1 MGQEQVCPLL
11 PKTLYGRRPIHLGH
25 RSTVYIFNSG
35 SKYLAL
41 KTSTEQAWRNEMKV
55 YETKQKQCE
64 QDRNKKFHRIQHL
77 LSTGEL
83 PEYLHCYNKQHK
95 FYILTRYNNLRDVN
109 AWIRRSGLTE
119 EMKFKAARETLLAL
133 KELHLLGFVSRDV
146 KMDNF
151 GVHITQDNRLKFC
164 IYDFELSQKYEAT
177 RKSTIGHGTTE
188 YAPLVQM
195 NKSRVFSFCYFY

>member
-1 MGQEQVCPLL
+1 M
-11 PKTLYGRRPIHLGH
+11 
-25 RSTVYIFNSG
+25 
-35 SKYLAL
+35 
-41 KTSTEQAWRNEMKV
+41 
-55 YETKQKQCE
+55 
-64 QDRNKKFHRIQHL
+64 
-77 LSTGEL
+77 
-83 PEYLHCYNKQHK
+83 
-95 FYILTRYNNLRDVN
+95 
-109 AWIRRSGLTE
+109 
-119 EMKFKAARETLLAL
+119 TLLAL

-195 NKSRVFSFCYFY
+195 NKSRASYPVDDVEGWFYCLYDIFCGEIPWNRFTPAPEFIVSNENFSESKYRMIRLTKHTMQRTGQIYCAKKYDCVMDAIFKIILKWLKTPKIFDIHFYDEILSILKRGCFICEHCESNGCSGHCKEHYNTNNRNYS